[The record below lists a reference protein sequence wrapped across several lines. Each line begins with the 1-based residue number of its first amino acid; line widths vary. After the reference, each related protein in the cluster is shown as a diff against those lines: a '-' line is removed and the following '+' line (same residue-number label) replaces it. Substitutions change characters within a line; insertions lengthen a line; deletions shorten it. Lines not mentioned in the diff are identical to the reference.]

1 MPWTETTRPHY
12 ERRCPRYASDLT
24 EAEWALIE
32 PLMPAPNRI
41 GRLRKTD
48 LREVVNALL
57 YMASSGG
64 AWRLLPKDFPPFS
77 TVQKY
82 FWRCLLRA
90 INNELVMAA
99 REREGREASP
109 SAGVIDSQSVKTT
122 ESGGVR
128 GFDAGKKVKGRK
140 RHIVVD
146 TLGLLVG
153 VVVHAADPGPRRRAG
168 RPEIHTRALAVAAP
182 CL

>member
-12 ERRCPRYASDLT
+12 ERRCPRYVSDLT
-24 EAEWALIE
+24 DAEWALIA

-41 GRLRKTD
+41 GRPRKTD

-82 FWRCLLRA
+82 FWRWRDEGLLRA
-90 INNELVMAA
+90 LNNELVMAV
-99 REREGREASP
+99 REREISEHR
-109 SAGVIDSQSVKTT
+109 DSVFST
-122 ESGGVR
+122 
-128 GFDAGKKVKGRK
+128 AC
-140 RHIVVD
+140 
-146 TLGLLVG
+146 
-153 VVVHAADPGPRRRAG
+153 
-168 RPEIHTRALAVAAP
+168 ALAIDAVSAFRRTEFQSISTSALIRLDLSPAQRGISSNAP
-182 CL
+182 ARLVR